1 MLKESAS
8 PRKVERSVTVGE
20 FQPIVSKNKFICFC
34 DIQGKEARHQGPA
47 ILTLHSTYLV
57 FKIF

>member
-20 FQPIVSKNKFICFC
+20 FHPIVSKNKFICFC

-47 ILTLHSTYLV
+47 ILTLHITSIIY
-57 FKIF
+57 